1 MSLVVKRT
9 HGLGAIAGKVP
20 REFCPF
26 ASLLELWYCDYVKNI
41 TVSLQDDIYRRA
53 RVKAA
58 ERDTSVSA
66 LVRDFLSRLG
76 EEESDSE
83 RRKRLQQEV
92 LASLKNFRAG
102 DRVSRE
108 KVHER

>member
-1 MSLVVKRT
+1 
-9 HGLGAIAGKVP
+9 
-20 REFCPF
+20 
-26 ASLLELWYCDYVKNI
+26 VKNI
-41 TVSLQDDIYRRA
+41 TVSLQDEVYRRA

-92 LASLKNFRAG
+92 LASLKTFRAG
-102 DRVSRE
+102 DGVSRD